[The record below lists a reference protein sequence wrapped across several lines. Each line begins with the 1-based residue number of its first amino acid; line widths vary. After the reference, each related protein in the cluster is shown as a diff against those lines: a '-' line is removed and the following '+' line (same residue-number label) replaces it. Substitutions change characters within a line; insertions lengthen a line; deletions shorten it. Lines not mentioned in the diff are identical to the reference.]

1 MVEIIAHRGYWDNH
15 TKKNSIDAFVKSF
28 ENGFGV
34 ETDLRDLNGDIVIS
48 HDIPNPEMEIIT
60 FDNFLKLY
68 CEFDTKETL
77 ALNIKSDGLAC
88 LIKQKLNEYRVS
100 NYFVFDMS
108 IPDMLSYKNISL
120 NFFTRHSEIEK
131 KPCLYE
137 ESLGVWLDQFYSS
150 WFSENDIK
158 KHHANNK
165 KICIVSP
172 ELHNRPYT
180 KEWLKYKHI
189 LEKNSH
195 LQLIICTDFP
205 EEARNFFE

>member
-88 LIKQKLNEYRVS
+88 LKQKKKKLNEYRVS

-137 ESLGVWLDQFYSS
+137 ESL
-150 WFSENDIK
+150 
-158 KHHANNK
+158 
-165 KICIVSP
+165 VSG
-172 ELHNRPYT
+172 LISFIQAGF
-180 KEWLKYKHI
+180 LKMI
-189 LEKNSH
+189 SKNTMP
-195 LQLIICTDFP
+195 II
-205 EEARNFFE
+205 RKYV